1 MASSPANGALERCKS
16 AITAATSV
24 VGAAMLLRRLV
35 ADVLPAG
42 APPLV
47 GALLLLPPP
56 SARRHALVIEEFDG
70 AFYNR
75 VFLAARAYVST
86 LLAASRA
93 GAPPLVIKAS
103 LPRGAGAEQQIT
115 LAMRPGT
122 AVADVF
128 RGAELTWRL
137 SAGHGGGVGR
147 DRAGEAFRLS
157 FDARH
162 KDLVLGSYLPF
173 VMSRVEAM
181 AREQRQ
187 AKLYSNEWG
196 KWRPVRLRNASTFAT
211 LAMDAALRRDVVGD
225 LDAFLGRREYYERTG
240 RAWKRGYLIHGP
252 PGTGKSSLV
261 AAISNHLHFDVYDL
275 DLGAVRSNTE
285 LRKLLIR
292 MKNRSILLVED
303 VDCALAAAPRRGA
316 DHGGFDGTIPASKH
330 HKVTL
335 SGLLNMVDGLW
346 SSSGHER
353 ILIFT
358 TNHMDRL
365 DPALLRPGRMDK
377 HIHMGYCSFEAF
389 KELAAT
395 YHGVDDHPL
404 FPEIE
409 ALLREVEAAPAEI
422 AERMLATDDAGDA
435 MEAAARLLRDRKV
448 GTEEDGAGY
457 VSQKLH
463 AGPRRPRPRPVP
475 VPAPGRGRGA
485 SAARRVVFDQEI
497 VLGGVARRQGSGSGR
512 RGGRGSGVRGSG
524 RGRR

>member
-1 MASSPANGALERCKS
+1 MASPANGALERYKS

-56 SARRHALVIEEFDG
+56 SARRHAVVIEEFDG

-86 LLAASRA
+86 LLAAA
-93 GAPPLVIKAS
+93 PTGAPPVVKAS
-103 LPRGAGAEQQIT
+103 LPRGAGAEQIT

-122 AVADVF
+122 TVVDVF

-137 SAGHGGGVGR
+137 SGGGGGR
-147 DRAGEAFRLS
+147 RRADGSAGEAFRLS

-162 KDLVLGSYLPF
+162 KDVALGAYLPF
-173 VMSRVEAM
+173 VMARVEAM

-211 LAMDAALRRDVVGD
+211 LAMDAEMRQDVVDD
-225 LDAFLGRREYYERTG
+225 LDMFLGRKEYYERTG

-303 VDCALAAAPRRGA
+303 VDCALAAAPRREA
-316 DHGGFDGTIPASKH
+316 DGGSDGSIPASKH

-365 DPALLRPGRMDK
+365 DPALLRPGRMDR
-377 HIHMGYCSFEAF
+377 HIHMGYCGFGAF
-389 KELAAT
+389 RELAAT
-395 YHGVDDHPL
+395 YHGVGDHPL

-409 ALLREVEAAPAEI
+409 ALLREVDAAPAEL
-422 AERMLATDDAGDA
+422 AERLLATDDAGA
-435 MEAAARLLRDRKV
+435 ALESAARLLRDRKAGV
-448 GTEEDGAGY
+448 EEDGGGY
-457 VSQKLH
+457 VKQKLH
-463 AGPRRPRPRPVP
+463 AGPRRPRLRPVP

-485 SAARRVVFDQEI
+485 SAARRVVFDEEI
-497 VLGGVARRQGSGSGR
+497 LLGVSRRQGRGSGR
-512 RGGRGSGVRGSG
+512 RGRGAGVRAPG